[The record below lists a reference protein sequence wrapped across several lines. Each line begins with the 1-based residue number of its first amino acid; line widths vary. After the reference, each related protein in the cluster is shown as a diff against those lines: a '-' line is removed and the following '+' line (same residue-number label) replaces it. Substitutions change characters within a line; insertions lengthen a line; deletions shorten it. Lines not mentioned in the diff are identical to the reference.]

1 MKVKKGFIK
10 GRVIPIIMSMGLLF
24 TSVMYGWGDVSLANE
39 TVATD
44 TDASEVSEE
53 NEQTDAEIIIESQDE
68 AFSETEQYES
78 TYEG

>member
-68 AFSETEQYES
+68 AYSETEQYES
-78 TYEG
+78 TYES

>member
-1 MKVKKGFIK
+1 
-10 GRVIPIIMSMGLLF
+10 MGLLF

-53 NEQTDAEIIIESQDE
+53 NEQTDAEIIIESQNE
-68 AFSETEQYES
+68 AYSETEQYES
-78 TYEG
+78 TYES

>member
-1 MKVKKGFIK
+1 MKLNGFIK

-44 TDASEVSEE
+44 TDAGEVYCADDTYNQDDSG
-53 NEQTDAEIIIESQDE
+53 TSTEIPV
-68 AFSETEQYES
+68 EQYTSVEEQPS
-78 TYEG
+78 A